1 VVARQRAGFY
11 KLTIFE
17 MKSPASK
24 PKGQKPYRSL
34 RSLMVLTS
42 TKMTTKLALFFR
54 NLSVT
59 NRRLLPVVPTTI
71 QRGLK
76 TESAS
81 SSTAKKTVPKEKTTT
96 KKIKSAEKPKFE
108 KPRYKDSS
116 K

>member
-1 VVARQRAGFY
+1 
-11 KLTIFE
+11 
-17 MKSPASK
+17 
-24 PKGQKPYRSL
+24 
-34 RSLMVLTS
+34 
-42 TKMTTKLALFFR
+42 MTTKLALSFR

-76 TESAS
+76 TESAN
-81 SSTAKKTVPKEKTTT
+81 SSTSKKTVPKEKTTT
-96 KKIKSAEKPKFE
+96 KKIKSVEKPKFE